1 MLDDNSPH
9 EKVPV
14 LSRTRIPGFSPL
26 WPTHNQLRACSNF
39 ACPHLLYLQRLL
51 RSTGAGWQ
59 AGAKAPA
66 IGVEGSDPMV
76 LPLWVEVTK
85 EGLQTRIVFHGEW
98 VFTNHLPQEVQVRE
112 LYTAL

>member
-1 MLDDNSPH
+1 MSARYLT
-9 EKVPV
+9 
-14 LSRTRIPGFSPL
+14 LMPGFPPLQKSL
-26 WPTHNQLRACSNF
+26 WPSENQHRASSDF
-39 ACPHLLYLQRLL
+39 ACPRLVYLQRLL

-59 AGAKAPA
+59 AGAKAPLT
-66 IGVEGSDPMV
+66 GVEGSDPMV

-112 LYTAL
+112 